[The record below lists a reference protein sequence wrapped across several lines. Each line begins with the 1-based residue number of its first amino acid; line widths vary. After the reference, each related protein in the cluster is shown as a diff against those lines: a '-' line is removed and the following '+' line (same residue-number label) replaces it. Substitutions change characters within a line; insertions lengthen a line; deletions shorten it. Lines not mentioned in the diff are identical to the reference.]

1 MSSAIPIL
9 TYLYLLTQLIYLR
22 SKSPH
27 KGLFLFQQGM
37 KHDQWLCLRYQNPD
51 DGSKFH
57 DREVQKN
64 TQGQWK
70 YKISVSKRI
79 HIFSCTTVIAK
90 HLTKTFMLTCCW
102 WTLICP
108 CLSIMLTIRSVILKS
123 PLHWQQ
129 YYS

>member
-1 MSSAIPIL
+1 MLANSFHSCHVQDNRKILMSSAIPTL

-64 TQGQWK
+64 TQG
-70 YKISVSKRI
+70 
-79 HIFSCTTVIAK
+79 
-90 HLTKTFMLTCCW
+90 
-102 WTLICP
+102 
-108 CLSIMLTIRSVILKS
+108 
-123 PLHWQQ
+123 
-129 YYS
+129 